1 LKKCKRHNIFIAVNA
16 VKKFSNEVA
25 VITGAGQGIGFEIAK
40 QLCVQGASVL
50 LNDINK
56 SLAENAAAKVAEY
69 GNCIAMTGDAA
80 DVSFINQM
88 VDEAVKRFGKLSIAI
103 ANAGITLFGDF
114 FEYKPEA
121 LQSVM
126 NLNIGGSFFLVQ
138 AAAKQMKQQNG
149 GSILLMSSVT
159 GHQAHKNL
167 AAYGITKAALEMLAK
182 TLVVEL
188 SPFNISINAIAPGA
202 TITERTTEDES
213 YIKTWSNITPMGKP
227 ATVDDIANAALF
239 MVSPASRHITGQSL
253 IIDGGWTSVSP
264 SPY

>member
-1 LKKCKRHNIFIAVNA
+1 MY
-16 VKKFSNEVA
+16 SNQFKNHVA
-25 VITGAGQGIGFEIAK
+25 IITGAGQGIGFEIAK
-40 QLCVQGASVL
+40 QLCANGASVL
-50 LNDINK
+50 LNDVDEK
-56 SLAENAAAKVAEY
+56 LAQQAAAKISTNR
-69 GNCIAMTGDAA
+69 NCIALAGDAA
-80 DVSFINQM
+80 NATFIQQM
-88 VDEAVKRFGKLSIAI
+88 VDEAVKNFGRLTIAI

-126 NLNIGGSFFLVQ
+126 NLNIGGSFLLEQ
-138 AAAKQMKQQNG
+138 ATAKQIKEQNSG

-182 TLVVEL
+182 TLVIEL

-202 TITERTTEDES
+202 TLTERTTEDEE
-213 YIKTWSNITPMGKP
+213 YIKTWSRITPMGKP
-227 ATVDDIANAALF
+227 ATVEDIANAALF
-239 MVSPASRHITGQSL
+239 MVAPSSRHITGQSL

>member
-1 LKKCKRHNIFIAVNA
+1 MSSN
-16 VKKFSNEVA
+16 KFSNEVA

-40 QLCVQGASVL
+40 QLCMQGASVV
-50 LNDINK
+50 LNDIDAT
-56 SLAENAAAKVAEY
+56 LANDAVKQLAQNS
-69 GNCIAMTGDAA
+69 NCISMPGDAS
-80 DVSFINQM
+80 DVAFINKM
-88 VDEAVKRFGKLSIAI
+88 VDEAVKHFGKLSIAI

-114 FEYKPEA
+114 FNYKQEA
-121 LQSVM
+121 LQQVM

-138 AAAKQMKQQNG
+138 AAAKHIRQQQTG

-188 SPFNISINAIAPGA
+188 SPYNISINAIAPGA
-202 TITERTTEDES
+202 TITERTSEDVN
-213 YIKTWSNITPMGKP
+213 YVDTWSRITPMGKP
-227 ATVDDIANAALF
+227 ATVEDIANAALF
-239 MVSPASRHITGQSL
+239 MVSPSSRHITGQTL
-253 IIDGGWTSVSP
+253 IIDGGWTSVST